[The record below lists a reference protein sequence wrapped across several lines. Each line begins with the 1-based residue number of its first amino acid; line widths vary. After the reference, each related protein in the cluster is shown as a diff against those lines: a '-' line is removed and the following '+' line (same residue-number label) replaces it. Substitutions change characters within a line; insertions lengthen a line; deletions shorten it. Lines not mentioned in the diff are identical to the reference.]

1 MINQSIVRG
10 ISAAS
15 RTSGM
20 TMRRQAV
27 MSVNRQLGAKRMASS
42 TNPIKKVQSDA
53 PWAITSLLVFGG
65 LFVYLTAPTSGDKHG
80 HGHDDK
86 GHGKEVETEEEPAEE
101 EPAEEEESEDASSS
115 GDEYVDVKK
124 IEDKPGDDAPKGSKA
139 LAERSLSADE
149 GAHLQKK
156 TKEASDIQR
165 RDDTTFKHGVAAAK
179 EGHADPE
186 KRESNPKKVVAA
198 AHTARQ
204 EKDAAKKE
212 ASESDD
218 SE

>member
-1 MINQSIVRG
+1 MNQSIIRG
-10 ISAAS
+10 LSVAS
-15 RTSGM
+15 RSSGM
-20 TMRRQAV
+20 AMRRQAV

-42 TNPIKKVQSDA
+42 ANPIKKVQSDA

-65 LFVYLTAPTSGDKHG
+65 MFVYLTAPSSGGDKHG
-80 HGHDDK
+80 HGDK
-86 GHGKEVETEEEPAEE
+86 GHGKEVKKEEEEE
-101 EPAEEEESEDASSS
+101 EEEESGDDDDSSSASS

-139 LAERSLSADE
+139 LAEKSLSADD

-156 TKEASDIQR
+156 TKEASDIQK

-179 EGHADPE
+179 EGHSDPE
-186 KRESNPKKVVAA
+186 KRISDPKKVVAA

-204 EKDAAKKE
+204 EKDAVKKE

>member
-1 MINQSIVRG
+1 MINQSIIRG

-42 TNPIKKVQSDA
+42 ASPVKKVQSDA
-53 PWAITSLLVFGG
+53 PWAISSLVVFGG
-65 LFVYLTAPTSGDKHG
+65 LFVYLTAPGSGDKHG
-80 HGHDDK
+80 SHGHDDK

-101 EPAEEEESEDASSS
+101 ESDESASSSSS

-139 LAERSLSADE
+139 LAEKSLSADE

-156 TKEASDIQR
+156 TKEASDIQK

-179 EGHADPE
+179 EGHSDSE
-186 KRESNPKKVVAA
+186 KTHSDPKKVVAA
-198 AHTARQ
+198 AQSARQ
-204 EKDAAKKE
+204 EKEAAKKE

>member
-1 MINQSIVRG
+1 MINQSIARG
-10 ISAAS
+10 LSVAS

-27 MSVNRQLGAKRMASS
+27 MSLNRQSGAKRMASS
-42 TNPIKKVQSDA
+42 ANPIKKVQSDA
-53 PWAITSLLVFGG
+53 PWAITSLIVFGG
-65 LFVYLTAPTSGDKHG
+65 MFVYLTSPSSGDKHG
-80 HGHDDK
+80 HGEK
-86 GHGKEVETEEEPAEE
+86 GHGKEI
-101 EPAEEEESEDASSS
+101 EEESEEEEDSSS
-115 GDEYVDVKK
+115 TSSGEEYVDVKK
-124 IEDKPGDDAPKGSKA
+124 VEDKPGDDAPKGSKA
-139 LAERSLSADE
+139 IAERSLTAED

-179 EGHADPE
+179 EGHSDPE
-186 KRESNPKKVVAA
+186 KRISDPKKVVAA

-204 EKDAAKKE
+204 EKDASKKE
-212 ASESDD
+212 EAESND